1 MSHYRRLKIK
11 GGLYFFTVVT
21 YQRQPIFNNETAR
34 VCLRQVW
41 TDVRQRWPFDIIALC
56 LLPDHLHCIWQLPK
70 EDDKFSI
77 RWSLI
82 KRRFVQEYR
91 RTGGCGLRPGVSGV
105 GRNESGVWQ
114 RRFWE
119 HNIKDRSDLQRH
131 IDYIHLNPIKHGL
144 VEKAED
150 WPWST
155 YKRYLS
161 SGRYAG
167 VYYTEMQQQLNSV
180 IGEV

>member
-1 MSHYRRLKIK
+1 MSHYRRLRIK
-11 GGLYFFTVVT
+11 GGFYFFTVVT
-21 YQRQPIFNNETAR
+21 YQRQPIFNNEAAR
-34 VCLRQVW
+34 ICLRQVW
-41 TDVRQRWPFDIIALC
+41 IDVRQRWPFDVIAMC
-56 LLPDHLHCIWQLPK
+56 LLPDHLHCIWQLPN
-70 EDDKFSI
+70 EDDNFSI

-91 RTGGCGLRPGVSGV
+91 RTGSCGLWPGVSGI
-105 GRNESGVWQ
+105 GRNESGIWQ

-119 HNIKDRSDLQRH
+119 HNIKDHNDLQRH
-131 IDYIHLNPIKHGL
+131 IDYIHINPIKHGL

-155 YKRYLS
+155 YKKYLS
-161 SGRYAG
+161 SGKYAG
-167 VYYTEMQQQLNSV
+167 VYYTDMQQQLNSV